1 MALKIRNLSKTFG
14 NHKVLNNLNFDVKD
28 GEFLSIIGS
37 SGCGKS
43 TLLRI
48 LAGLEPYEGQVYDND
63 VKVETSHP
71 RRFLVF
77 QEFDQLLPW
86 KTVNGNIEFGLKLR
100 NEKDTAKKVN
110 GVIGLVGLSG
120 FEQYYPHQ
128 LSGGMKQRVAIARAL
143 VLNPSVLLMDEP
155 FGSLDA
161 QMRRKLQGELIQ
173 IWRELSM
180 TIVFVTHNIRE
191 SIVLGDRIIVLNQKG
206 KITRNLTVRIP
217 RPREPSSSKFG
228 EIWRQLLSDL
238 GGGKI

>member
-1 MALKIRNLSKTFG
+1 MALKVRTVSKSFG
-14 NHKVLNNLNFDVKD
+14 SHKVLDEISFQVEY
-28 GEFLSIIGS
+28 GEFLCVIGP

-48 LAGLEPYEGQVYDND
+48 LAGLESYKGEISGDN
-63 VKVETSHP
+63 S
-71 RRFLVF
+71 RRLLVF

-86 KTVNGNIEFGLKLR
+86 KTVYANIEFGLKLQ
-100 NEKDTAKKVN
+100 NEKAYDTKMGKVIN
-110 GVIGLVGLSG
+110 LVGLIG

-143 VLNPSVLLMDEP
+143 VLEPLVLLMDEP

-173 IWRELSM
+173 IWRKLSM

-191 SIVLGDRIIVLNQKG
+191 SITLADRIVVLNTKG
-206 KITRNLTVRIP
+206 KIQRVVEVNLP
-217 RPREPSSSKFG
+217 RPRSPSSSKFA
-228 EIWRQLLSDL
+228 EIWKQLLSDL
-238 GGGKI
+238 GGGN